1 MCTFIINYFLFCFVF
16 VFLFVVCLF
25 VCLFLYCVS
34 LVFGDP
40 LNSDLVRS
48 MGIRQGPRCLL
59 LILFLLFSLMLSV
72 QLYFVI

>member
-1 MCTFIINYFLFCFVF
+1 MCVHLSLTTFLFCFVF
-16 VFLFVVCLF
+16 VFCLLF

-40 LNSDLVRS
+40 LDSDLVRS

-59 LILFLLFSLMLSV
+59 LILFLLFSLILSV